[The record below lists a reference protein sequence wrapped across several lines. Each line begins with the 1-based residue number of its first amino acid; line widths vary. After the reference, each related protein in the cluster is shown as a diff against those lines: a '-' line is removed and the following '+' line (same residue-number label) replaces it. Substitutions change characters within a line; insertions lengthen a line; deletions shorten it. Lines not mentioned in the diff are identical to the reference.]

1 MYSNHSPF
9 GSKAS
14 SSLAR
19 SLAGAYAKVGT
30 ETGVIGADSH
40 RLIAM
45 LFDGLLESLQEAR
58 GAMER
63 RDMKSKCDALSRA
76 ARIVEEGL
84 NAGLAHDSGLEVAE
98 NLQILYGY
106 LSVIITKANLR
117 CSPELVD
124 EALSLVT
131 PVRQAWNAIAP
142 SGRSVN

>member
-9 GSKAS
+9 ASKAS
-14 SSLAR
+14 SNLTK
-19 SLAGAYAKVGT
+19 SLAGAYSKVGT
-30 ETGVIGADSH
+30 ETGVITADSH

-58 GAMER
+58 GAIER
-63 RDMKSKCDALSRA
+63 NDMQSKCSCLSRA

-84 NAGLAHDSGLEVAE
+84 NAGLDHNSGLEVAE
-98 NLQILYGY
+98 NLEILYGY

-117 CSPELVD
+117 SNPELVD
-124 EALSLVT
+124 EALSLVA

-142 SGRSVN
+142 SGRAVN